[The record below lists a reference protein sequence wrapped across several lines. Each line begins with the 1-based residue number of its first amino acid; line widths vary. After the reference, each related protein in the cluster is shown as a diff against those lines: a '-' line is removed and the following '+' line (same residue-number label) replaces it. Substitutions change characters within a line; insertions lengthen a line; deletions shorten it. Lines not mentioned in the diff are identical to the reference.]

1 MGTDSEH
8 GKIITQAAREVLAPM
23 GLFRKGQSR
32 IWIDDNDWFL
42 TVVEFQ
48 PSAWEKGSFLNIGT
62 NFFWRRQ
69 DYFSFD
75 YYSGINNR
83 VESFAEFSGDSD
95 DFHSGMMSYAKNAAS
110 YIEEYRRL
118 NDVQYAKEAIL
129 QFKPALKSGHRMYH
143 NMMICGLARDNQAVE
158 FYKELLVEAKTSE
171 YDYIRAYSDELSK
184 DISGIIQD
192 TDRFHDYVVSKVLAQ
207 RAFWRAKSSMKKL
220 KEEISLD

>member
-32 IWIDDNDWFL
+32 VWLDDNDWFL
-42 TVVEFQ
+42 TMIEFQ
-48 PSAWEKGSFLNIGT
+48 PSAWERGSYLNVGTYFL
-62 NFFWRRQ
+62 WRRQ
-69 DYFSFD
+69 DYLSYD
-75 YYSGINNR
+75 YYSGTSHR
-83 VESFAEFSGDSD
+83 VESFADFSDNSD
-95 DFHSGMMSYAKNAAS
+95 DFYSGMVSYAKKAVS
-110 YIEEYRRL
+110 YVAEYRRL
-118 NDVQYAKEAIL
+118 KDVQYAKEAVL

-158 FYKELLVEAKTSE
+158 FYKELLDEVKTSE
-171 YDYIRAYSDELSK
+171 YDYIRAYSDELSN

-220 KEEISLD
+220 KEAISLD